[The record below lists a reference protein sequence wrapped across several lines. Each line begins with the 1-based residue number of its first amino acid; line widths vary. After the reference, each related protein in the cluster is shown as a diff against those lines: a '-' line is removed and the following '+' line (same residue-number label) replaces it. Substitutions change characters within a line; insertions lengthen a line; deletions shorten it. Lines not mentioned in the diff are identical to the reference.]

1 MAFKFKSQ
9 ATEDLLMLQA
19 HAQQVLQLIGKDAA
33 HSGILEP
40 RDMPAALAT
49 LRDLPEPSAP
59 VDEEAPAPQGEDEQ
73 EPAPTDGISLRKRAW
88 PFVQMIERAQAANQA
103 IVWGV

>member
-9 ATEDLLMLQA
+9 ATEDLLMLHA

-40 RDMPAALAT
+40 QDMPAALAT
-49 LRDLPEPSAP
+49 LKALPEPANQ
-59 VDEEAPAPQGEDEQ
+59 VDDTGPASLEEDEQ
-73 EPAPTDGISLRKRAW
+73 EPAPTEGISLRKRAW
-88 PFVQMIERAQAANQA
+88 PLVQMIERAQAARQP

>member
-1 MAFKFKSQ
+1 MSVKFKSQ

-49 LRDLPEPSAP
+49 LRDLPEPSAQ
-59 VDEEAPAPQGEDEQ
+59 VDEVAPAPQDEDEL

-88 PFVQMIERAQAANQA
+88 PFVQMIERAQAANQP